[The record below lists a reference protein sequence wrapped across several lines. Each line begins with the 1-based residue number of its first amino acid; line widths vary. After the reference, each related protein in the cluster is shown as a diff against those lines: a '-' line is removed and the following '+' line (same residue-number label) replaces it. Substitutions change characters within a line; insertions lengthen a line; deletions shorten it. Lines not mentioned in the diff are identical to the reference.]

1 MQLKC
6 ITLGSSIALEGLC
19 YSKLSHVRRFSSFCN
34 RSCKIL
40 NSIHTIA
47 RRRCILSDWVSVSCQ
62 ILSFVDPVGPS
73 NFFGPSEN
81 NKLGEFPISQFWVGV
96 PHYQSPLSFLPIF
109 LFYFFVSNFPILGW
123 GSTPSASSLFL
134 SSNFSQFYF
143 LFQFLSFI
151 FFFQFFLLFF
161 VSNFPI
167 FGFRSTPS
175 VFSSLLF
182 HQRQCQDTPS
192 SETFPTNISDIRLEK
207 SNGACFVLKLRP
219 LFCFAQNFLL
229 CSHNSSI
236 RLGWVYL
243 WLLKTLQPSIICML
257 CSDDLESLY
266 KCFRY

>member
-96 PHYQSPLSFLPIF
+96 PHYQSPLSFLFSSSNFSLLFFCFQFPNFGLGFHTISLLSFFVFKFFSILFFIPIS
-109 LFYFFVSNFPILGW
+109 LFYFF
-123 GSTPSASSLFL
+123 L
-134 SSNFSQFYF
+134 S
-143 LFQFLSFI
+143 I
-151 FFFQFFLLFF
+151 FLLFF

-192 SETFPTNISDIRLEK
+192 SETFPTNISDWKKVTEP
-207 SNGACFVLKLRP
+207 VL
-219 LFCFAQNFLL
+219 F
-229 CSHNSSI
+229 
-236 RLGWVYL
+236 
-243 WLLKTLQPSIICML
+243 
-257 CSDDLESLY
+257 
-266 KCFRY
+266 